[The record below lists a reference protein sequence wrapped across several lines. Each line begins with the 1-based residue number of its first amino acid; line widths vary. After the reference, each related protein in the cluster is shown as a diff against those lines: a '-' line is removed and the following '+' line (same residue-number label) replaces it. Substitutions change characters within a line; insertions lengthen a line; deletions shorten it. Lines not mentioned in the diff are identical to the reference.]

1 YAAGVSQRKAAE
13 VMSLLLGHRYT
24 HETISA
30 LTDQVLKE
38 VEAFR
43 HRPIPEDMA
52 WVYLDGFFLKVLR
65 EGIGV
70 EREAVYVAL
79 GVTP

>member
-1 YAAGVSQRKAAE
+1 
-13 VMSLLLGHRYT
+13 M
-24 HETISA
+24 
-30 LTDQVLKE
+30 LKE

-79 GVTP
+79 GVTPGGQRQVLGFWLLPTESATAWEEVLVSPIGLA